1 MSQPRFQKISR
12 AVEHSGLSR
21 SSLYLQATK
30 RPDLFR
36 KNGRS
41 TLVDFSVLNEILDE
55 LPQAVIKLPKTTRPD

>member
-1 MSQPRFQKISR
+1 MSPRFQKISK

-21 SSLYLQATK
+21 SSLYLEAAK

-41 TLVDFSVLNEILDE
+41 TLVDIAVLNEILDG
-55 LPQAVIKLPKTTRPD
+55 LPQALIKPPKTVRPD